1 MRRQSR
7 YYVTVV
13 FFLFF
18 SLFSNSQTYTYPVLP
33 GTEAWRKLKTHDEMV
48 FATSI
53 PEKTLS
59 AIKTSDLVET
69 CFAYPLLLDVFAF
82 NSLKAG
88 FETVLSKFNGFQEL
102 KKRNDAGI
110 NLLEAYV
117 SINIKKMLSD
127 NQDIAIKGQYSI
139 KISIYEIMLRDT
151 KILEHIFLTADEVLK

>member
-1 MRRQSR
+1 MRSQSR

-13 FFLFF
+13 FFLFCT
-18 SLFSNSQTYTYPVLP
+18 LFSHSQAYNYPVLP

-48 FATSI
+48 FVTSI
-53 PEKTLS
+53 PENTLS

-69 CFAYPLLLDVFAF
+69 CFSYPLLLDLLAF
-82 NSLKAG
+82 NSIKAG
-88 FETVLSKFNGFQEL
+88 FESVLSKFNGFQEL

-117 SINIKKMLSD
+117 SINLKKMLSD

-139 KISIYEIMLRDT
+139 K
-151 KILEHIFLTADEVLK
+151 